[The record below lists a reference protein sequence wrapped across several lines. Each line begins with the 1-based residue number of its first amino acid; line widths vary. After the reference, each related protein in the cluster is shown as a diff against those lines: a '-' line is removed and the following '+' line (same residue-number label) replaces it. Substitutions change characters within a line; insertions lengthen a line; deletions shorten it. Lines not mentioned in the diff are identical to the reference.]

1 MKAEKDPIARAAG
14 LTCWSGRVT
23 PEPLTG
29 GITNKNFVV
38 RDRGM
43 RFVVRIGDDI
53 PVHQVM
59 RFNELAASNAAA
71 AAGLSPPVIHHE
83 PGALVFRFIEGKT
96 LTADDVRPRAML
108 TRILPLIRRCHVEL
122 PKHLRGPALIFWVFH
137 ILRDY
142 AGSLHD
148 AESRSLGELPRL
160 LAAAAELEA
169 MVGPIDV
176 VYGHNDL
183 LPGNFIDDG
192 KRLWLIDWESVYR
205 NDPLVDVAT
214 ALDTLAPSPELEDIV
229 LRAWLG
235 HAPDEALRARLELIR
250 ALTRLYYAGVLLSA
264 SAAASWTIADTDL
277 AAPTLAQF
285 QQAIREGRF
294 KAGAPQTKHVLGKM
308 FLASFFSGVA
318 PPGFD
323 IAV

>member
-96 LTADDVRPRAML
+96 LTVDDVRPRAML

-142 AGSLHD
+142 AGSLRD

-192 KRLWLIDWESVYR
+192 KRLWLIDW
-205 NDPLVDVAT
+205 D
-214 ALDTLAPSPELEDIV
+214 
-229 LRAWLG
+229 
-235 HAPDEALRARLELIR
+235 
-250 ALTRLYYAGVLLSA
+250 YAGFNSPLFDLGNLSSNNEVAPADEKWLLETYFERPLNVELNRRYHAMKCA
-264 SAAASWTIADTDL
+264 SLLRETMWSMVSEVHSTIDFDYAAYTADYL
-277 AAPTLAQF
+277 
-285 QQAIREGRF
+285 GRF
-294 KAGAPQTKHVLGKM
+294 ERAFAALKT
-308 FLASFFSGVA
+308 
-318 PPGFD
+318 
-323 IAV
+323 I